1 MKKPS
6 LRTRALAPAVV
17 LAVGALVATP
27 ALAQVSTDSDASPA
41 SATATPTAD
50 EAPAADETAPSA
62 ETSAPAAETPSD
74 EAPEAPEIG
83 RASCRERV

>member
-27 ALAQVSTDSDASPA
+27 ALAQVSTDSAASPA
-41 SATATPTAD
+41 AATATPSTD
-50 EAPAADETAPSA
+50 EAPAVS
-62 ETSAPAAETPSD
+62 TSAPAAETAAPAAATPS
-74 EAPEAPEIG
+74 E
-83 RASCRERV
+83 